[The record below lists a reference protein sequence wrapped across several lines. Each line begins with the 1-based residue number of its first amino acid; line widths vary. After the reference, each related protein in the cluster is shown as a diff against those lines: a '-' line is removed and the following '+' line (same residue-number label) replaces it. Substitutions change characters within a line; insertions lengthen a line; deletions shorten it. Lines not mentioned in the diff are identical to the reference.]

1 MQCSAGRWR
10 GYTAVCQTNKGL
22 EDGAGVLG
30 LPGCV
35 FFAAGLCCAW
45 SLPLDF
51 PRLTVRLCL
60 LPAVPSCL
68 LQVRLPY
75 LTSSFIGDV
84 LLSVN
89 WIRDA
94 LDTRQLLNAF
104 Q

>member
-1 MQCSAGRWR
+1 
-10 GYTAVCQTNKGL
+10 VC
-22 EDGAGVLG
+22 
-30 LPGCV
+30 
-35 FFAAGLCCAW
+35 F
-45 SLPLDF
+45 
-51 PRLTVRLCL
+51 
-60 LPAVPSCL
+60 LPAVPSTVA

-94 LDTRQLLNAF
+94 MDTRQLLNAF